1 MEKRLLQTTPSVET
15 RREVVGAERAAQRC
29 AGTLQHDSYD
39 QEYRKPYLHVWQSRL
54 EKNHPLEN
62 STGGL
67 ENQRSGTISQYRTLV
82 KLPLKS
88 GSSILSP
95 SETPPGT
102 EL

>member
-1 MEKRLLQTTPSVET
+1 MEQCLLQTAPCVET
-15 RREVVGAERAAQRC
+15 GRKVVGSERAAQRR
-29 AGTLQHDSYD
+29 AGALKHDSDD
-39 QEYRKPYLHVWQSRL
+39 QKYREDYLHVRQSRL

-62 STGGL
+62 STGVA
-67 ENQRSGTISQYRTLV
+67 ENQRFGTISQYHTLV